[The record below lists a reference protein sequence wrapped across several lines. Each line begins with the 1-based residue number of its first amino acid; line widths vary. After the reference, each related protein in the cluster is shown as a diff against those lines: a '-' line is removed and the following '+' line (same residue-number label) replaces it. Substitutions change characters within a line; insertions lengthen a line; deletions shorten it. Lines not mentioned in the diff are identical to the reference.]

1 MAALSALPCFSVPA
15 LRLPPSQWNSKT
27 WKSQEGS
34 IILYKTDNKRQE
46 TFSEDIMQQ
55 DGLLSY
61 LIYLPPSYCR
71 LSDLLNKKMYQE
83 EVLTS

>member
-15 LRLPPSQWNSKT
+15 LRLPPSQWDLKT

-34 IILYKTDNKRQE
+34 IILYKTDNKCQE

-55 DGLLSY
+55 DRGFWVILY
-61 LIYLPPSYCR
+61 ICFQVIADFLIF
-71 LSDLLNKKMYQE
+71 
-83 EVLTS
+83 